1 MMPNDT
7 VTAAATGLPCQII
20 PFPSVTRSAE
30 LKISFVDAVRTRWS
44 DAHDAMTRASVC
56 AEAETD
62 ADLDRHLVE
71 LLRGN
76 RVVGMQVIRENSEA
90 MQFLAD
96 VLGFLDESNR
106 RFVASLDRVA
116 SAGLVW

>member
-1 MMPNDT
+1 MPNDT
-7 VTAAATGLPCQII
+7 VPAAATGLPCQII
-20 PFPSVTRSAE
+20 PFPWVTRSAE
-30 LKISFVDAVRTRWS
+30 PKIGFVDPVRTRWS
-44 DAHDAMTRASVC
+44 VAHDTMMRANVC

-62 ADLDRHLVE
+62 ADLDRRVVE

-116 SAGLVW
+116 SAGVVW